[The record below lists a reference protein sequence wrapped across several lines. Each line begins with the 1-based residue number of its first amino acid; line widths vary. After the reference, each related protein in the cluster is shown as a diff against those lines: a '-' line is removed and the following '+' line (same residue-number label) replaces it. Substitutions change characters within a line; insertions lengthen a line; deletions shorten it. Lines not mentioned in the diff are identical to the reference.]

1 MKSEII
7 VIALQLRVSTMRVW
21 HSRRTH
27 KYIIY
32 VPLNTGSVYLF
43 TNVNFISNSVIKKQL
58 FLPGN
63 ITKLDTNVP
72 KLVPR
77 MVLEQRQGDSSSP
90 KSDVG
95 AVNFPG

>member
-1 MKSEII
+1 
-7 VIALQLRVSTMRVW
+7 MRVW
-21 HSRRTH
+21 RSRCTY

-43 TNVNFISNSVIKKQL
+43 TNVVIISNSVVNKQL
-58 FLPGN
+58 LLPGN

>member
-1 MKSEII
+1 
-7 VIALQLRVSTMRVW
+7 MRVW
-21 HSRRTH
+21 LSSCTY

-43 TNVNFISNSVIKKQL
+43 TNVVVISNSVVRKQL
-58 FLPGN
+58 LLPGN
-63 ITKLDTNVP
+63 ITKLDTNIP

-77 MVLEQRQGDSSSP
+77 MVLEQQLVDSSSP

>member
-1 MKSEII
+1 
-7 VIALQLRVSTMRVW
+7 MRLW
-21 HSRRTH
+21 LSRCTY

-32 VPLNTGSVYLF
+32 VPLLNTGSVYLF
-43 TNVNFISNSVIKKQL
+43 TNVDVISNSVVNKQL
-58 FLPGN
+58 LLPGN
-63 ITKLDTNVP
+63 ITKLDKNVP

-77 MVLEQRQGDSSSP
+77 MVLEQRQGDSPSP